1 MMQLTAPK
9 TKNKFYTLYNEIWS
23 AITHGIGIILA
34 TVAMTLLIVKA
45 AATGDPVRIAAFA
58 GFGLALILLYTAST
72 LFHALYFTK
81 ARHIFQVMDHS
92 GVFILIAGSYLPYCL
107 IAIGG
112 TKGKILLAVIWTLC
126 ALGITLDCFFV
137 GRFKKL
143 EVAIYII
150 LGWMCVVAYRP
161 LMMHLGVT
169 GISLLASGG
178 VSYTLGALLYTQRQI
193 PYIHVIWHLFVL
205 AGSAFM
211 FFSIYF
217 FV

>member
-1 MMQLTAPK
+1 MMATTPK
-9 TKNKFYTLYNEIWS
+9 LKNPFYTLYNEIWS
-23 AITHGIGIILA
+23 AITHGVGILLA
-34 TVAMTLLIVKA
+34 TSALTLLVVKA
-45 AATGDPVRIAAFA
+45 AGTGDALRIGAFT
-58 GFGLALILLYTAST
+58 GFGIALILLYTAST
-72 LFHALYFTK
+72 LYHALYFTK
-81 ARHIFQVMDHS
+81 ARHIFQVLDHS

-107 IAIGG
+107 LAIGG
-112 TKGKILLAVIWTLC
+112 MKGILLLVTIWALC
-126 ALGITLDCFFV
+126 AAGIGMECFFV

-150 LGWMCVVAYRP
+150 LGWLCVVAAGP
-161 LMMHLGVT
+161 LAAHLGQL
-169 GISLLASGG
+169 GIGLLIAGG

-193 PYIHVIWHLFVL
+193 PYIHVIWHLFVM

>member
-1 MMQLTAPK
+1 MMATAPK
-9 TKNKFYTLYNEIWS
+9 TNQRLYALYNEIWS
-23 AITHGIGIILA
+23 AITHGIGILLA
-34 TVAMTLLIVKA
+34 TAATTLLILKA
-45 AATGDPVRIAAFA
+45 AATGDALRIVAFT
-58 GFGLALILLYTAST
+58 GFGIALILLYTAST

-112 TKGKILLAVIWTLC
+112 RLGITLLAVIWLLC
-126 ALGITLDCFFV
+126 AAGIGLDCFFV

-150 LGWMCVVAYRP
+150 LGWMCVVAAEP
-161 LMMHLGVT
+161 LAAHLGAI
-169 GISLLASGG
+169 GIGLLVAGG

-193 PYIHVIWHLFVL
+193 PYIHVIWHLFVM

>member
-1 MMQLTAPK
+1 MMATAPK
-9 TKNKFYTLYNEIWS
+9 QNRLYPLYNEIWS
-23 AITHGIGIILA
+23 AITHGIGILLA
-34 TVAMTLLIVKA
+34 TAATTLLIMKA
-45 AATGDPVRIAAFA
+45 AATGDALRIVAFT
-58 GFGLALILLYTAST
+58 GFGIALIVLYTAST

-81 ARHIFQVMDHS
+81 ARHVFQVLDHS

-112 TKGKILLAVIWTLC
+112 TKGIVLLSVIWLLC
-126 ALGITLDCFFV
+126 AAGIGLDCFFV

-150 LGWMCVVAYRP
+150 LGWMCVVAFQP
-161 LMMHLGVT
+161 LIAHLGVI
-169 GISLLASGG
+169 GISLLTAGG
-178 VSYTLGALLYTQRQI
+178 VAYTLGALLYTQRQI
-193 PYIHVIWHLFVL
+193 PYIHVIWHLFVI